1 MNILKQCC
9 YLLLICFIGEAVA
22 LLRPVPLPAS
32 IISMVLLFLLLLT
45 GWFRETQIR
54 EVSDFLL
61 GNMAVLF
68 IPAGVS
74 IINYFDEIRSV
85 WPALLAII
93 LISTIVTFLV
103 TAFTTQLMI
112 RFMARRGRSY
122 AAPEAGVSEPAGSKR
137 EEM

>member
-1 MNILKQCC
+1 MNILKQCF

-22 LLRPVPLPAS
+22 LLLPVPLPAS

-74 IINYFDEIRSV
+74 IINYFDEIMSV

>member
-1 MNILKQCC
+1 MNILKQCF

-22 LLRPVPLPAS
+22 LLLPVPLPAS

>member
-1 MNILKQCC
+1 MNILKQCF

-22 LLRPVPLPAS
+22 LVLPIPFPAS
-32 IISMVLLFLLLLT
+32 ILSMILLFLLLLF
-45 GWFRETQIR
+45 GWCKEKQIR

-74 IINYFDEIRSV
+74 IINYFDEIRNV

-112 RFMARRGRSY
+112 RLMARRT
-122 AAPEAGVSEPAGSKR
+122 ADTKR

>member
-1 MNILKQCC
+1 MNILKQCF

-22 LLRPVPLPAS
+22 LVLPIPFPAS
-32 IISMVLLFLLLLT
+32 ILSMILLFLLLLF
-45 GWFRETQIR
+45 GWCKEKQIR

-74 IINYFDEIRSV
+74 IINYFDEIRNV

-112 RFMARRGRSY
+112 RLTARRT
-122 AAPEAGVSEPAGSKR
+122 ADTKR

>member
-1 MNILKQCC
+1 MNILKQCF

-22 LLRPVPLPAS
+22 LVLPVPFPAS
-32 IISMVLLFLLLLT
+32 ILSMLLLFLLLLF
-45 GWFRETQIR
+45 GWCKEKQIR

-74 IINYFDEIRSV
+74 IINYFDEIRNV

-112 RFMARRGRSY
+112 RFMARRT
-122 AAPEAGVSEPAGSKR
+122 ADTKR

>member
-1 MNILKQCC
+1 MNILKQCF

-22 LLRPVPLPAS
+22 LLLPVPLPAS

-112 RFMARRGRSY
+112 RCMARRGRSY